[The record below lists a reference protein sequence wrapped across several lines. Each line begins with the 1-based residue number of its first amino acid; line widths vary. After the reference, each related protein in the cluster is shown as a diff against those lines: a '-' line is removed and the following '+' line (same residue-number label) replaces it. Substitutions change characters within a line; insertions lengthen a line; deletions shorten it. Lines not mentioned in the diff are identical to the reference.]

1 MYKDQILTLDN
12 GLEYLVLNELD
23 FNSRKFILGAMID
36 TRNDLIDEDDL
47 FIKEVVSEN
56 GGPRVVSLED
66 EKELEAVSKLLL
78 NKAAME
84 A

>member
-12 GLEYLVLNELD
+12 GLEYLVINELD
-23 FNSRKFILGAMID
+23 LNSRKFILGAMID
-36 TRNDLIDEDDL
+36 TNNDLIDEENL
-47 FIKEVVSEN
+47 FIKEVVSDN
-56 GGPRVVSLED
+56 GSARVVSVED
-66 EKELEAVSKLLL
+66 EKELEAVSKLIL

>member
-12 GLEYLVLNELD
+12 GLEYLVINELD

-36 TRNDLIDEDDL
+36 TNNDLIDEENL
-47 FIKEVVSEN
+47 FIKEVVSDN
-56 GGPRVVSLED
+56 GSARVVSVED
-66 EKELEAVSKLLL
+66 EKELEAVSKLIL

>member
-1 MYKDQILTLDN
+1 
-12 GLEYLVLNELD
+12 
-23 FNSRKFILGAMID
+23 MID

>member
-12 GLEYLVLNELD
+12 GLEYLVINELD

-36 TRNDLIDEDDL
+36 INNDLIDEENL
-47 FIKEVVSEN
+47 FIKEVVSNN
-56 GGPRVVSLED
+56 GSARVVSIED
-66 EKELEAVSKLLL
+66 DKELEAVSKLIL